1 MDLFKCKI
9 TQHTKLPIGMLRVMG
24 IGLQWQVIHEESFLF
39 GGRKR
44 DLFRFRTC
52 SENNTFNVMFLM
64 HGLIFLLR

>member
-1 MDLFKCKI
+1 
-9 TQHTKLPIGMLRVMG
+9 MLRVMG
-24 IGLQWQVIHEESFLF
+24 IGLQWQVIHEVSFLF